1 MFTHRPAAGSR
12 RPVLLAATVLAAV
25 LALSACE
32 SDGGGSDA
40 AKKPAGSGTAT
51 GSVVAPGKPG
61 EPAKTLSPE
70 QAAKA
75 LPDDSPNAAD
85 FSYVEMMV
93 VHHAQALTMTAL
105 VPERAESKQ
114 VKGVAD
120 RISAAQKPEIDAM
133 NGWLKRFADKRPK
146 GSGGH
151 GHGHGDPATMPGMAT
166 DAQLAQ
172 LRAAKGKA
180 FDQLFLKLMITHHD
194 GAVSMAAD
202 ALSDGR
208 NTLVQEMAN
217 DVISQ
222 QSAEI
227 GRMRKM

>member
-1 MFTHRPAAGSR
+1 MFRQPSTAGTRAPA
-12 RPVLLAATVLAAV
+12 TLAAV
-25 LALSACE
+25 ALVAALALSACD
-32 SDGGGSDA
+32 SDSGSGSDA
-40 AKKPAGSGTAT
+40 DASRSSAAQ

-61 EPAKTLSPE
+61 EAAQTLTPE

-75 LPDDSPNAAD
+75 VPDDSPNAAD
-85 FSYVEMMV
+85 FAYAEMMV
-93 VHHAQALTMTAL
+93 KHHAQALTMTAL
-105 VPERAESKQ
+105 APERASSTQ

-133 NGWLKRFADKRPK
+133 NGWLKRFAAKKPK
-146 GSGGH
+146 DGGH
-151 GHGHGDPATMPGMAT
+151 DHGAMTMPGMAT
-166 DAQLAQ
+166 EAQLDQ
-172 LRAAKGKA
+172 LRAAKGAA
-180 FDQLFLKLMITHHD
+180 FDELFLKLMITHHQ

-227 GRMRKM
+227 GRMQKM

>member
-1 MFTHRPAAGSR
+1 MFTHRPAAGFR
-12 RPVLLAATVLAAV
+12 RPVALVATALAAV
-25 LALSACE
+25 LALTACE
-32 SDGGGSDA
+32 SDGGGAES
-40 AKKPAGSGTAT
+40 AKKSGTSGTAT

-61 EPAKTLSPE
+61 EPAKTLTPE
-70 QAAKA
+70 QALKA
-75 LPDDSPNAAD
+75 VPDDSPNAAD
-85 FSYVEMMV
+85 FAYTEMMV
-93 VHHAQALTMTAL
+93 VHHTQALTMTSL
-105 VPERAESKQ
+105 VPGRAESAM

-120 RISAAQKPEIDAM
+120 RIAAAQKPEIDAM
-133 NGWLKRFADKRPK
+133 NGWLKRFAAKRPK
-146 GSGGH
+146 DSGGH
-151 GHGHGDPATMPGMAT
+151 DHGTMTMPGMAT